1 MKWWKK
7 MAKTVLQ
14 PEEMTKLRKW
24 QKKYEEAKEKYADS
38 LNAMKVKEGYYNGS
52 RIVYNKD
59 GQETRKQ
66 STYVRNISYE
76 LIESQVDPSIPQP
89 KVIPIHEEDKDKA
102 KSLRNSLK
110 TK

>member
-102 KSLRNSLK
+102 KIIEEFLK